1 MVRVHRTSRKSAFRA
16 ALALAGLNQREW
28 AEQEGVTAGHL
39 SLVLK
44 GERES
49 QRLTD
54 RIDLFIAKHLPQSAK
69 IAA

>member
-1 MVRVHRTSRKSAFRA
+1 M
-16 ALALAGLNQREW
+16 ALAGMNQGEW
-28 AEQEGVTAGHL
+28 AEDEGITAGHL

-54 RIDLFIAKHLPQSAK
+54 KIDAFIAKHLPQSAK